1 MAAGTSASLCWL
13 IFVVASVSADQKTIT
28 AESGQNVILTCQ
40 VPNKNIIV
48 VKWSR
53 ADLGEEY
60 MLYYKD
66 EQFITDNQHPSF
78 KNRVDLWDRYMKG
91 GDVSLILKNVT
102 INDNGTYECQVA
114 QREQNKRPSL
124 KLISIIY
131 LHVAPPGQTVRQVK
145 NRSVG
150 LKVHIPVVVFL
161 VVVVVAFVSCLNFR
175 KDKPQSQDSHCP
187 TTETQ
192 IEMSEN
198 FLNSESPADEHNDRN
213 DPEENSCHQHST
225 RIPDVTLTLENELL
239 HHPIPQETAGLLP
252 NSDIRVQ

>member
-131 LHVAPPGQTVRQVK
+131 LHVAPPGQTGGDTEDG
-145 NRSVG
+145 SVG
-150 LKVHIPVVVFL
+150 LIVGLSVTAVLVAAVVGFL
-161 VVVVVAFVSCLNFR
+161 VYR
-175 KDKPQSQDSHCP
+175 KP
-187 TTETQ
+187 TNPGFSSK
-192 IEMSEN
+192 IE
-198 FLNSESPADEHNDRN
+198 
-213 DPEENSCHQHST
+213 CQ
-225 RIPDVTLTLENELL
+225 L
-239 HHPIPQETAGLLP
+239 H
-252 NSDIRVQ
+252 